1 MRRGP
6 LVWSL
11 GLACGATLAAL
22 LGAYVP
28 SWGVAL
34 AIPAA
39 NGLLAL
45 GLRFAPES
53 DEVPVALRVSL
64 ALSSGFVVTTIPLTL
79 FGLSELIRTD
89 IEILLPHALRTTA
102 AIRAELLPLWAVM
115 LGGVAIGAAGLRY
128 GPPKRG

>member
-6 LVWSL
+6 LVWGM
-11 GLACGATLAAL
+11 GLACGSTVAAL

-34 AIPAA
+34 AIPVA

-53 DEVPVALRVSL
+53 TEVPVALRVSL
-64 ALSSGFVVTTIPLTL
+64 AICTGFVLTTIPLTL
-79 FGLSELIRTD
+79 FGLSEIVRTD
-89 IEILLPHALRTTA
+89 LEVLLPHALRTTA
-102 AIRAELLPLWAVM
+102 AIRAQLVPLWAVM
-115 LGGVAIGAAGLRY
+115 IAGLAIGAVGLRF